1 MRRRRKKR
9 KRRRTLQGHV
19 ESNVDVDVVAGG
31 VGERMLDCTLNL
43 KNYHYYNTH
52 FIG

>member
-1 MRRRRKKR
+1 MRRKR
-9 KRRRTLQGHV
+9 KRKRRTLQGHV
-19 ESNVDVDVVAGG
+19 ESNVVDVVVAGG
-31 VGERMLDCTLNL
+31 GGGERMLDCTLNL

>member
-1 MRRRRKKR
+1 MRRKR
-9 KRRRTLQGHV
+9 KRKRRTLQGHV
-19 ESNVDVDVVAGG
+19 ESNVDVVVA
-31 VGERMLDCTLNL
+31 GERMLDCTLNL

>member
-1 MRRRRKKR
+1 MRRRRKR
-9 KRRRTLQGHV
+9 KRRTFQGHV
-19 ESNVDVDVVAGG
+19 ESNVDVVVVAGG

-43 KNYHYYNTH
+43 KNYHYNNTQ